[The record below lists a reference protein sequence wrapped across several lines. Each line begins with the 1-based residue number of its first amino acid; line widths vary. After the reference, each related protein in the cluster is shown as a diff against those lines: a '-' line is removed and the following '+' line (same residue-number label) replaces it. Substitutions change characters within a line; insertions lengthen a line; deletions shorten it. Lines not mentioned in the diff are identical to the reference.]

1 MAGKLP
7 ILQIKNLSVAFNSHE
22 GRAIAVD
29 NLSFSLSEGETLG
42 IVGESGNGCT
52 FPGFAILSM
61 AIGANF
67 VGDGVRDM
75 LDPKL
80 RKEFH

>member
-1 MAGKLP
+1 MISAGR
-7 ILQIKNLSVAFNSHE
+7 KNFNSWW
-22 GRAIAVD
+22 I
-29 NLSFSLSEGETLG
+29 
-42 IVGESGNGCT
+42 CT